1 MKILKAFICIL
12 SVKCQAEEN
21 GTDEILEAPPIPSTT
36 GMILNENDCLDYNG
50 EKVEYTM
57 HSNARDFT

>member
-36 GMILNENDCLDYNG
+36 GMILTTILGICLDYRG
-50 EKVEYTM
+50 TSYMSRLST
-57 HSNARDFT
+57 